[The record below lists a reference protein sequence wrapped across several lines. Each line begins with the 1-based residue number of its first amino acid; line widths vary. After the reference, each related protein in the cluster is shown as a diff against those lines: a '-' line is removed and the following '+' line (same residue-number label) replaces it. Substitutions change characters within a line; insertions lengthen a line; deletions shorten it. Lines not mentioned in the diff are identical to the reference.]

1 VNTFEPGASVHIVGV
16 GGAGMSGFALLL
28 TEMGCVVS
36 GSDAADSAVLGQLR
50 AAGVDARVGHD
61 SSQGAEAQIVLWSP
75 AVPADN
81 VELVRARE
89 RGASLLTRAQA
100 LAQLATLQPVVGL
113 TGTHGKTTAT
123 SMMVHVLRAAG
134 RDDSRLLGA
143 PVSGLGANGH
153 WGSASLVL
161 EVDESFGTFS
171 QLAPYALGLLNVE
184 ADHLD
189 HYGTL
194 EALEGA
200 FAELVARTT
209 GPVVVWSDDEGARRV
224 AALSARDAVLV
235 GTHAG
240 ATWPVLN
247 VVLAKRGAS
256 FTLKGPGETLDV
268 KLGVTGAHNVAN
280 AAVVAVLARALDVT
294 PAHIVAGLAAFKGAP
309 RRFQFL
315 GKWRGVDVYEDY
327 AHLPG
332 EIAATLA
339 AARSIGYQRITAV
352 FQPHRVTRTLN
363 LAPQFALAF
372 AGANNIIV
380 TDIYPAGE
388 ANPTAIT
395 GELIVTRIRLS
406 GLGATCAYGATFN
419 DVLELVESKH
429 DQSDVILLLGAG
441 DVANVAQYLSGGLT

>member
-1 VNTFEPGASVHIVGV
+1 
-16 GGAGMSGFALLL
+16 
-28 TEMGCVVS
+28 
-36 GSDAADSAVLGQLR
+36 VLGQLR

>member
-1 VNTFEPGASVHIVGV
+1 
-16 GGAGMSGFALLL
+16 
-28 TEMGCVVS
+28 
-36 GSDAADSAVLGQLR
+36 
-50 AAGVDARVGHD
+50 
-61 SSQGAEAQIVLWSP
+61 
-75 AVPADN
+75 
-81 VELVRARE
+81 
-89 RGASLLTRAQA
+89 
-100 LAQLATLQPVVGL
+100 
-113 TGTHGKTTAT
+113 
-123 SMMVHVLRAAG
+123 
-134 RDDSRLLGA
+134 
-143 PVSGLGANGH
+143 
-153 WGSASLVL
+153 
-161 EVDESFGTFS
+161 
-171 QLAPYALGLLNVE
+171 
-184 ADHLD
+184 
-189 HYGTL
+189 
-194 EALEGA
+194 
-200 FAELVARTT
+200 
-209 GPVVVWSDDEGARRV
+209 VVVWSDDEGARRV